1 MKFGPLEIARA
12 EGAILAH
19 STRTSSRTLKK
30 GRILDADDVA
40 LLREAGYETV
50 IAAELE
56 AGDVA
61 EDVAAERLAQ
71 AVLGSG
77 CRSSE
82 PFTGRCNLFAETEG
96 LLVVDVERLNQINF
110 VSEELTVATLP
121 PFTPVFARQMVA
133 TIKIIPFSAGESAL
147 EQCEAVARALNDG
160 VVHVA
165 PLRGR
170 PVGLVQTRLP
180 GTKESVLDKASR
192 VLANRLENLGSWIAI
207 ERRCDHTAEAVG
219 EAVVAE
225 LDSGCE
231 MVLIAGASA
240 IVDRRDVVPEGIERA
255 GGSIE
260 HFGMPVD
267 PGNLLLLARH
277 GDIPVLGLPGCARS
291 PKPSGFDYVLQRL
304 SADLPVTPRDIM
316 AMGPLGLLKEFA
328 GRPSPRASRDED
340 KAPAR
345 EARIAAVVLAAGQ
358 SRRMGERNKLLE
370 EVDDAPMVL
379 HAVRAARASSAEQV
393 IVVTG
398 HERERVES
406 LLADEDVV
414 FAHNPGYAEG
424 LSTSLATGVGAVA
437 EGIEGVVVCL
447 GDMPRVSARHLN
459 RLIAAFDPVE
469 GRSICLATRH
479 GKRGNPVLFAARY
492 FPEIQDIRGDVGAR
506 HLVGSYE
513 EQVCEVE
520 MDDDAVLIDVDSPHA
535 LRAIRHQGGEPIV
548 EP

>member
-1 MKFGPLEIARA
+1 MRFGPLEIAGA
-12 EGAILAH
+12 AGAILAH
-19 STRTSSRTLKK
+19 STRTRSRTLKK
-30 GRILDADDVA
+30 GRILDADDLA
-40 LLREAGYETV
+40 LLSEAGFETV

-56 AGDVA
+56 PGDVA
-61 EDVAAERLAQ
+61 EDAAAERLAQ
-71 AVLGSG
+71 AVLGGG

-133 TIKIIPFSAGESAL
+133 TIKIIPFSAAETALSECESI
-147 EQCEAVARALNDG
+147 ARALNDG
-160 VVHVA
+160 VVRVA

-207 ERRCDHTAEAVG
+207 ERRCDHSAESVG
-219 EAVVAE
+219 EAVAAE
-225 LDSGCE
+225 LDGGCE

-240 IVDRRDVVPEGIERA
+240 IVDRRDVVPSGIERA

-267 PGNLLLLARH
+267 PGNLLLLAKH

-304 SADLPVTPRDIM
+304 AADLPVTPRDIM

-328 GRPSPRASRDED
+328 GRPSPRASKEAD

-345 EARIAAVVLAAGQ
+345 EARIAAIVLAAGQ
-358 SRRMGERNKLLE
+358 SRRMGARNKLLE
-370 EVDDAPMVL
+370 GDCR
-379 HAVRAARASSAEQV
+379 HRAR
-393 IVVTG
+393 T
-398 HERERVES
+398 
-406 LLADEDVV
+406 
-414 FAHNPGYAEG
+414 
-424 LSTSLATGVGAVA
+424 
-437 EGIEGVVVCL
+437 
-447 GDMPRVSARHLN
+447 
-459 RLIAAFDPVE
+459 
-469 GRSICLATRH
+469 
-479 GKRGNPVLFAARY
+479 
-492 FPEIQDIRGDVGAR
+492 
-506 HLVGSYE
+506 
-513 EQVCEVE
+513 
-520 MDDDAVLIDVDSPHA
+520 
-535 LRAIRHQGGEPIV
+535 
-548 EP
+548 